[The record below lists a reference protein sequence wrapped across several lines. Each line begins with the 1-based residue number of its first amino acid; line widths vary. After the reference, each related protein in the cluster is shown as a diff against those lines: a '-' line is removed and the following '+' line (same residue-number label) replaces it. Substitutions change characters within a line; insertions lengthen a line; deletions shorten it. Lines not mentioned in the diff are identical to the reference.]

1 MCPLPILVYFL
12 IDHSQLLPFPLRL
25 HSFYPS
31 LQWPSGIAAKSSHS
45 VSWCLRPQVLHLPM
59 IEILIAMFAVLVP
72 WLTIANTFISMT
84 TQLHI
89 LRLCLLRF
97 CLLGLLFD
105 YGYYDYYSIIPITIT
120 IISMTRILTSFRDSV
135 EVDTIRSFVPSFMI
149 HKSMLSSC
157 RGVWQQAHCTCVLEY
172 MYTLHCMNN
181 IIFRTWTIWT
191 SRSHLFSFIVCSTF
205 FFKTFCFVSIVSEW
219 SLMGSSLVTSWMHN
233 VPIECR
239 YLCIHNYC
247 LCSLQFLVEFLKTS
261 FAFFALFIIPSDS
274 YFTAIN

>member
-1 MCPLPILVYFL
+1 
-12 IDHSQLLPFPLRL
+12 
-25 HSFYPS
+25 
-31 LQWPSGIAAKSSHS
+31 
-45 VSWCLRPQVLHLPM
+45 
-59 IEILIAMFAVLVP
+59 
-72 WLTIANTFISMT
+72 MT

-181 IIFRTWTIWT
+181 IIFRILEQFEH
-191 SRSHLFSFIVCSTF
+191 RVAICFLLLFVPHSF
-205 FFKTFCFVSIVSEW
+205 
-219 SLMGSSLVTSWMHN
+219 LR
-233 VPIECR
+233 P
-239 YLCIHNYC
+239 
-247 LCSLQFLVEFLKTS
+247 
-261 FAFFALFIIPSDS
+261 FALFQLFPSDH
-274 YFTAIN
+274 